1 MSPPPPGPLI
11 TPAGLALLLAKPGR
25 TDRSGWPVRP
35 VVLDVR
41 WRLAGPPGID
51 SYRAGH
57 IPGAVFADLETDLAG
72 PPGGPGGRHPLPDPV
87 RFTDAMRRAG
97 VHDGQLVVAY
107 DDGDAAPAARAW
119 WTLRYYGHPQ
129 VRVLDGGY
137 RAWLAAGLPV
147 SVAPASTGYGDFT
160 AEPGGL
166 PVLDADGAAALARS
180 GVLLDARAPERYR
193 GETEPVDPVAGHI
206 PGARNAPTAANL
218 GRRGRFRPRAD
229 LAARYAE
236 LGAAAGGRPVGVYC
250 GSGVTACADVL
261 ALAVAGVDAALYP
274 GSWSGWLA
282 DPDHPVATGPEPG

>member
-1 MSPPPPGPLI
+1 MSPPPSSPLI
-11 TPAGLALLLAKPGR
+11 TPAGLARLLAKPERADRTGR
-25 TDRSGWPVRP
+25 PARP

-41 WRLAGPPGID
+41 WRLAGPPGFD

-57 IPGAVFADLETDLAG
+57 IPGAVFVDLESDLAG
-72 PPGGPGGRHPLPDPV
+72 RAGGPGGRHPLPGPA

-97 VHDGQLVVAY
+97 VNAGQLVVAY

-137 RAWLAAGLPV
+137 RAWSAAGLPV
-147 SVAPASTGYGDFT
+147 SVAPSTPGSGDFT
-160 AEPGGL
+160 AEPGGM
-166 PVLDADGAAALARS
+166 PVLDAAEAAALARS

-193 GETEPVDPVAGHI
+193 GETEPIDPVAGHI
-206 PGARNAPTAANL
+206 PGALSAPAPANL
-218 GRRGRFRPRAD
+218 GRRGRFRPRAA
-229 LAARYAE
+229 LAARYAA
-236 LGAAAGGRPVGVYC
+236 LGATEGRPVGVYC
-250 GSGVTACADVL
+250 GSGVTACVGVL
-261 ALAVAGVDAALYP
+261 ALAVAGVPAALYP